1 MIPTVDRTGW
11 IPYSLRTKKQ
21 RQMTDKFHER
31 VGFFGQRGM
40 NVGDVPEKAI
50 LHELEIRATGSLL
63 PRIWQQTGSCLPPNA
78 LVRMSDGTE
87 KRICEVLAG
96 DWVISHT
103 GTARKV
109 IGTQCKRTT
118 EQMREIKVSGF
129 ADRLRCTDNHVVPT
143 WNGSDIVWKKA
154 CEVAIGDRMLVGVG
168 SAKTEEM
175 AVIDVLDHV
184 NGVDLDAISTKK
196 WRVGQHSD
204 VSATHRRTSALV
216 SAAVSR
222 DLIGHGRV
230 HVNGSKLDNSL
241 PRKIGVDAEF
251 ARLVGLYLAEGSCD
265 AHRVVWTLS
274 ADEPELADDIS
285 RLCAMCFGCTPS
297 IKVNSSRPTVMH
309 VKLSGI
315 GYVQLF
321 KSLCPGVA
329 STKRVPGCFFSSSI
343 SVRESLVSGWLDG
356 DGYAAIRSDASER
369 VVGVTSSPGL
379 ARDMASLL
387 FSIGVPTISAVRPPR
402 GASKESYNVESMP
415 AFAARRL
422 PSCRKIGNI
431 RGYGQKS
438 TKKMTPYGMART
450 VVANEAVG
458 VPEYDVWDIEVE
470 HDHTFIANGF
480 VVHNCVGAGGARAY
494 TLAQVGDVV
503 NRGDQEAIKIPFPY
517 ATYGVG
523 REISGARGTGEGSF
537 GGAQAEAIRTFG
549 MVPFDFENGAIPRP
563 TIKDGW
569 ATWKSA
575 EEIKWSH
582 PSAWPV
588 KRSTLEPDAQKFL
601 IQDVTQVG
609 SVDELVQGL
618 AQGFSGTMA
627 CMFGTKPRVEKDVL
641 LGRWNDQWAHQQC
654 VAGYWQHPSLGLLF
668 IIDNQWN
675 DVHGHCPTLY
685 ELGVTGSY
693 WILESDMKKIIKSQD
708 GEVYLH
714 SNTKGFPLQ
723 TIDWG
728 TMGI

>member
-63 PRIWQQTGSCLPPNA
+63 PRIWQQTGSC
-78 LVRMSDGTE
+78 
-87 KRICEVLAG
+87 
-96 DWVISHT
+96 
-103 GTARKV
+103 
-109 IGTQCKRTT
+109 
-118 EQMREIKVSGF
+118 
-129 ADRLRCTDNHVVPT
+129 
-143 WNGSDIVWKKA
+143 
-154 CEVAIGDRMLVGVG
+154 
-168 SAKTEEM
+168 
-175 AVIDVLDHV
+175 
-184 NGVDLDAISTKK
+184 
-196 WRVGQHSD
+196 
-204 VSATHRRTSALV
+204 
-216 SAAVSR
+216 
-222 DLIGHGRV
+222 
-230 HVNGSKLDNSL
+230 
-241 PRKIGVDAEF
+241 
-251 ARLVGLYLAEGSCD
+251 
-265 AHRVVWTLS
+265 
-274 ADEPELADDIS
+274 
-285 RLCAMCFGCTPS
+285 
-297 IKVNSSRPTVMH
+297 
-309 VKLSGI
+309 
-315 GYVQLF
+315 
-321 KSLCPGVA
+321 
-329 STKRVPGCFFSSSI
+329 
-343 SVRESLVSGWLDG
+343 
-356 DGYAAIRSDASER
+356 
-369 VVGVTSSPGL
+369 
-379 ARDMASLL
+379 
-387 FSIGVPTISAVRPPR
+387 
-402 GASKESYNVESMP
+402 
-415 AFAARRL
+415 
-422 PSCRKIGNI
+422 
-431 RGYGQKS
+431 
-438 TKKMTPYGMART
+438 
-450 VVANEAVG
+450 
-458 VPEYDVWDIEVE
+458 
-470 HDHTFIANGF
+470 
-480 VVHNCVGAGGARAY
+480 VGAGGARAY
-494 TLAQVGDVV
+494 TLAQVGDVI

>member
-87 KRICEVLAG
+87 KQICEVLAG

-103 GTARKV
+103 GTSRMV
-109 IGTQCKRTT
+109 VGTQCKQTT
-118 EQMREIKVSGF
+118 EQMREITAAGF
-129 ADRLRCTDNHVVPT
+129 GDRLRCTDNHVVPT
-143 WNGSDIVWKKA
+143 WDGSEITWKKA
-154 CEVAIGDRMLVGVG
+154 CEVVVGDRMLVGVL
-168 SAKTEEM
+168 SENADT
-175 AVIDVLDHV
+175 V
-184 NGVDLDAISTKK
+184 
-196 WRVGQHSD
+196 Q
-204 VSATHRRTSALV
+204 VS
-216 SAAVSR
+216 
-222 DLIGHGRV
+222 
-230 HVNGSKLDNSL
+230 
-241 PRKIGVDAEF
+241 
-251 ARLVGLYLAEGSCD
+251 
-265 AHRVVWTLS
+265 
-274 ADEPELADDIS
+274 
-285 RLCAMCFGCTPS
+285 
-297 IKVNSSRPTVMH
+297 
-309 VKLSGI
+309 
-315 GYVQLF
+315 
-321 KSLCPGVA
+321 
-329 STKRVPGCFFSSSI
+329 
-343 SVRESLVSGWLDG
+343 
-356 DGYAAIRSDASER
+356 
-369 VVGVTSSPGL
+369 
-379 ARDMASLL
+379 
-387 FSIGVPTISAVRPPR
+387 
-402 GASKESYNVESMP
+402 
-415 AFAARRL
+415 
-422 PSCRKIGNI
+422 
-431 RGYGQKS
+431 
-438 TKKMTPYGMART
+438 RT
-450 VVANEAVG
+450 VVSNEAVG

-494 TLAQVGDVV
+494 TLAQVGDVI